1 MGSSHDEEAFAAGL
15 SRLHRTR
22 VVLAHRHRTSAS
34 YHDLCA
40 GASATRHALPGGSP
54 RAVKALRLA
63 AHSAATRRRA
73 DASRRSR
80 VGRQR
85 VLMESRQILAF
96 ALHFIDD
103 WRAGAADRV
112 RECRHSAAGA
122 RGGAA
127 EGNCRPDIDR
137 CGTLAPLPPTAHR
150 KRTAIRRC
158 GRVERRGCDLGQPH
172 AGGIR
177 FGRRNSE
184 AEPCTRLAHV
194 RVCRSEEHTSELQS
208 QSNLVCRLL
217 LEKKKKLSITE
228 DTYHHRP
235 AIV

>member
-1 MGSSHDEEAFAAGL
+1 
-15 SRLHRTR
+15 
-22 VVLAHRHRTSAS
+22 
-34 YHDLCA
+34 
-40 GASATRHALPGGSP
+40 
-54 RAVKALRLA
+54 
-63 AHSAATRRRA
+63 
-73 DASRRSR
+73 
-80 VGRQR
+80 
-85 VLMESRQILAF
+85 MESRQVLAF
-96 ALHFIDD
+96 ALRFIDD

-177 FGRRNSE
+177 FGRRTSE
-184 AEPCTRLAHV
+184 AEPCARLAHV
-194 RVCRSEEHTSELQS
+194 RVCDRACYRHGHIVRRRSGAAFDAHGYEPVLKPATSGI
-208 QSNLVCRLL
+208 LVADKLGLRLDKSLIVAQVALALL
-217 LEKKKKLSITE
+217 LIT
-228 DTYHHRP
+228 T
-235 AIV
+235 AAL